1 MSGWGGLSASEMAV
15 IDENS
20 EWLGISRSILMEN
33 AGAWVARIA
42 YQWLGGLSGK
52 RVVIFSGTGNNGGD
66 GFVAA
71 RHAANLGAKVMTV
84 LIGDPKN
91 IRTDESRRNFEIIRS
106 MRESIRL
113 YIVKDVDDVRLI
125 REDAEKADVVI
136 DAIFGTGIRGK
147 IREPWRTVIQLINSL
162 KALKISVDIP
172 SGVNP
177 NTGEIEDVAV
187 EANVTVTFHR
197 PKLGMPAAVD
207 YCGEVIVAPIGI
219 PPEAE
224 IIMGPGDARLSFRS
238 MKDSSREVILL
249 DEVGSEAKE
258 IFSLFNVR
266 YRFNGDPSGKVVF
279 IGDQW
284 NLIDQCENA
293 SAVIAFGLKVL
304 KPNLIAIVDREDASN
319 VLDIDLRAPLLEKHD
334 LLVKKSAQLSSLIYV
349 LGEDADILLGDSR
362 WKLSWVNRPL
372 NSLGTSTL
380 LASSLSLL
388 SKEVD
393 RFTALS
399 ASGYLAGYATKFG
412 YEALLEEM
420 KRLQG

>member
-1 MSGWGGLSASEMAV
+1 LSGWGGLSASEMAV

-71 RHAANLGAKVMTV
+71 RHAANLGAKVITV

-113 YIVKDVDDVRLI
+113 YIVKDVDDIRLI

-249 DEVGSEAKE
+249 DEVGSDAKE

-284 NLIDQCENA
+284 NLIDRCENA

-388 SKEVD
+388 SKKVN